1 MKRDNFL
8 KHALIAFAITLIGYV
23 LFYQVDRWLRLRHG
37 PWTVTF
43 DAAPDRAPAIVVAQ
57 EKLGI
62 VGERLEFPGETAPS
76 PGAPQVLVFDSPL
89 KTNLPFGRALFL
101 DTTYLPGAVTMN
113 LFGHEV
119 ELLPRTLVVNRREV
133 TWQPGRTLT
142 LTPAEKLPPD
152 PAPKK
157 KRRY

>member
-1 MKRDNFL
+1 VKRDNFL

-23 LFYQVDRWLRLRHG
+23 LFYQADRWLRLRHG
-37 PWTVTF
+37 PWRVAF
-43 DAAPDRAPAIVVAQ
+43 GVASNGVPAIVITE

-62 VGERLEFPGETAPS
+62 KGARLEFPSETAALA
-76 PGAPQVLVFDSPL
+76 GAPETLVFDSPL
-89 KTNLPFGRALFL
+89 KTNLPFGRTLFL

-113 LFGHEV
+113 LFGHEI

-133 TWQPGRTLT
+133 PWASVQTLT
-142 LTPAEKLPPD
+142 LDPSEKLPPD

>member
-1 MKRDNFL
+1 VKRDNFL
-8 KHALIAFAITLIGYV
+8 RHVLIAFAITLAGYM

-37 PWTVTF
+37 PWRVSF
-43 DAAPDRAPAIVVAQ
+43 AVASNGVPSIVITE

-62 VGERLEFPGETAPS
+62 TGVRLEFPGETAAPAA
-76 PGAPQVLVFDSPL
+76 APQTLVFDSPL
-89 KTNLPFGRALFL
+89 KTNLPFGRTLFL

-113 LFGHEV
+113 LFGHEI
-119 ELLPRTLVVNRREV
+119 ELLPRTLVVNRKEV
-133 TWQPGRTLT
+133 PWAGVQTLT
-142 LTPAEKLPPD
+142 LHPAEKLPPD

>member
-8 KHALIAFAITLIGYV
+8 RHALIAFAVTLLGYV
-23 LFYQVDRWLRLRHG
+23 LFYQVDRWLRLRNG
-37 PWTVTF
+37 PWRVAFDVTSNGV
-43 DAAPDRAPAIVVAQ
+43 PAIVITG

-62 VGERLEFPGETAPS
+62 PGARLEFPGETAAVPAAS
-76 PGAPQVLVFDSPL
+76 QTLVFDSPL
-89 KTNLPFGRALFL
+89 KTNLPFGRTLFL

-113 LFGHEV
+113 LFGHEI

-133 TWQPGRTLT
+133 PWAGMHTLT
-142 LTPAEKLPPD
+142 LDPSEKLPPD
-152 PAPKK
+152 PAPKN